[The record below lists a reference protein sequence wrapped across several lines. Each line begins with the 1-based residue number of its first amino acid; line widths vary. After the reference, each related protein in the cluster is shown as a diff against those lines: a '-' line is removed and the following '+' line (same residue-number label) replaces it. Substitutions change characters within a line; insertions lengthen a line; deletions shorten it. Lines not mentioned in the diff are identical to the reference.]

1 LPEQLLL
8 EIRLHCR
15 PLVPG
20 DALDRCIADMPV
32 GHDHVLAQDAIALDA
47 EALNGCTRL
56 VAEVVGSQFHRVA
69 AQHLE
74 GGRPEC

>member
-1 LPEQLLL
+1 
-8 EIRLHCR
+8 
-15 PLVPG
+15 
-20 DALDRCIADMPV
+20 
-32 GHDHVLAQDAIALDA
+32 
-47 EALNGCTRL
+47 L